1 MINIEDKKYP
11 KHIAIIMDG
20 NGRWAS
26 SKGLKR
32 VEGHEE
38 GVKSVKKIIK
48 HCGDLGVK
56 YLTLF
61 SFSEENWNRPKTEI
75 LALMKLLVT
84 SLDKEVSSLMQNNV
98 IFNVIGD
105 INKLDIIT
113 RKKLSDVVKMT
124 SSNSGLKLTLAISY
138 GGRQEIVNAINE
150 LIKLDIENVSF
161 DQFKDYLYTKDM
173 PDPDLLIRTGS
184 EKRVSNFLLWQIAYT
199 EIYFSNLFWPDFD
212 ENELDNAIADFIS
225 RDRKFGKI

>member
-1 MINIEDKKYP
+1 
-11 KHIAIIMDG
+11 MDG

-38 GVKSVKKIIK
+38 GVKSVRKIIK
-48 HCGDLGVK
+48 HCGNLGVK

-84 SLDKEVSSLMQNNV
+84 SLDKEVSSLMKNNV

-105 INKLDIIT
+105 LNKLDIIT
-113 RKKLSDVVKMT
+113 RKKLSDVEKMT
-124 SSNSGLKLTLAISY
+124 SNNSGLKLTLAISY

-150 LIKLDIENVSF
+150 LIKLDIENISF
-161 DQFKDYLYTKDM
+161 DKFKDYLYTKDM

-184 EKRVSNFLLWQIAYT
+184 EKRISNFLLWQIAYT

>member
-38 GVKSVKKIIK
+38 GVKSVRKIIK

-184 EKRVSNFLLWQIAYT
+184 EKRISNFLLWQIAYT
-199 EIYFSNLFWPDFD
+199 EIYFSNLHWPDFD